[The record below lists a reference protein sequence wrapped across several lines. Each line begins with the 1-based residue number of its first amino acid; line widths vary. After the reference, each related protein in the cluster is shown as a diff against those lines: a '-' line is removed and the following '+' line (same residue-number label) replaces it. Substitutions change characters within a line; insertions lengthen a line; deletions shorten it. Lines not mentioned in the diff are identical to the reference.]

1 MECGIGD
8 SYYQQEKT
16 DVETFTFLTILGMDY
31 AATILLMLFAVV
43 AKRHAERIMEKIK
56 LAAQRVRAGK
66 RLAQLMQHEDI
77 KAELKAFFVSLDA
90 DGSGT
95 LDADEWSKG
104 VTANPAL
111 MSRYFGDITVEE
123 QLAMFAQMDTDGSG
137 DLSWDEFVAGAQ
149 QFEPKAAAPKK
160 VQYRWF

>member
-1 MECGIGD
+1 M
-8 SYYQQEKT
+8 
-16 DVETFTFLTILGMDY
+16 
-31 AATILLMLFAVV
+31 
-43 AKRHAERIMEKIK
+43 
-56 LAAQRVRAGK
+56 
-66 RLAQLMQHEDI
+66 AQLMQHEDI